1 MAQLA
6 KHADQ
11 LDQQYQ
17 TYFAGH
23 PRFSRDP
30 SLLRRMADQAKK
42 HLESGVNQTNE
53 KEARARLRK
62 QVELFE
68 SEARSIDA
76 IQASNSEEFLGHEY
90 RSWVDLIFAR
100 YRRNFAAQ
108 SRSDRPLHLLKG
120 LRAEVGRVVEQLV
133 KLESRGT
140 NEVVSEALE
149 TARQNQ
155 KLFDDELDAIAKL
168 RTEGDFGQRTSLL
181 ANDANRLF
189 EDWGHYFSNKAR
201 LSRRIER
208 LTQMMVHLEWIA
220 TQMSDVERGGDADGL
235 NAKNREICA
244 QRLSF
249 YKKEREQIQLARS
262 QASFDQI
269 VLALGE
275 AANQAFDAY
284 REQFAGR
291 DRKTVE
297 LGRLDRI
304 CEELFDLAIQMNELD
319 LVRSHDANQQNLATV
334 LDQLRLF
341 QREYD
346 TIRQVQEAS

>member
-30 SLLRRMADQAKK
+30 SLLRRMAEQAKK
-42 HLESGVNQTNE
+42 HLEIGVAQDNDT
-53 KEARARLRK
+53 EARTRLRK

-76 IQASNSEEFLGHEY
+76 IQAAASEEFLGHEY

-120 LRAEVGRVVEQLV
+120 LNTEVARVIEQLE
-133 KLESRGT
+133 KLEIRGA
-140 NEVVSEALE
+140 NEVVTEALK
-149 TARQNQ
+149 TAHQNQ
-155 KLFDDELDAIAKL
+155 TLFADEIGAIAEL
-168 RTEGDFGQRTSLL
+168 RTEGDVSQRTSLL
-181 ANDANRLF
+181 ANDAYRLF
-189 EDWGHYFSNKAR
+189 EVWGHYFSNKAR
-201 LSRRIER
+201 LSRRIDR

-220 TQMSDVERGGDADGL
+220 DQMTDVERVGEEGL

-249 YKKEREQIQLARS
+249 YKKEREQIQLARG

-275 AANQAFDAY
+275 AANQAFDDY
-284 REQFAGR
+284 RAEFAGR
-291 DRKTVE
+291 DRKTVQ
-297 LGRLDRI
+297 LDTLNRI
-304 CEELFDLAIQMNELD
+304 CEELFDLAVQMNELD